1 MICTWRDHRPVVAR
15 CFLCGESVWTT
26 AQLRGKIYC
35 LACRRKRQK
44 ETARAA
50 NSRAR
55 QRRLRSKRL
64 ERRGTGIDEVIERS
78 SGQDRAGMQ
87 APRYDSQISGSL
99 SS

>member
-1 MICTWRDHRPVVAR
+1 MICSWRDHRPVVAR

-35 LACRRKRQK
+35 LGCRQKRQK

-55 QRRLRSKRL
+55 QRRLLSERL
-64 ERRGTGIDEVIERS
+64 ELHRVFMEKVID
-78 SGQDRAGMQ
+78 GPGH
-87 APRYDSQISGSL
+87 P
-99 SS
+99 